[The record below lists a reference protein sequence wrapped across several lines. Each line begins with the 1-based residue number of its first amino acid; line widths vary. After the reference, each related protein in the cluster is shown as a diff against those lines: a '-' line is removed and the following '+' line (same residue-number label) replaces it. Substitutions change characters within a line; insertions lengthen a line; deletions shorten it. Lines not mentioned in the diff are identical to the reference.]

1 MVAFIEAF
9 RDQFGVEPICRAL
22 RQAGV
27 RISPSGYYAARARPP
42 PARAVR
48 DAALEKQILRVY
60 KDSGERYGAWK
71 VWDQLNRE
79 GIAAARCTVE
89 RLMRKLGLRG
99 VRRGGYKVRTTRSD
113 PSQDRPEDLVNR
125 DFAPDAPNRLWVVDF
140 TFVSTWAGTAYTAFV
155 IDAFARLIA
164 GWRTAA
170 SHSTDLV
177 LDALVMAVTCRARQ
191 GVKVAGLI
199 HHSDAGSE
207 YLSIRYGAE
216 LVAAGIA
223 PSVGSVGDSYDNALA
238 ESIVGL
244 YKTEVIDHLGPWE
257 TPAQVEAATS
267 EWASWYNTR
276 RVMRRTGA
284 GRRPSTSRPGVTG
297 RSARSRPAGR
307 AAGPAGQDKK
317 EKEAAMAA
325 AHYPGGLR
333 PHPPGLRPGPRPS
346 SEMPR
351 QVKTGAAAGGHLLAG
366 RGTGATEPPP
376 RSRAPPASQAMTL
389 RVTLAQPG
397 NPRRKSGCPT
407 RRCPRPGGGPGRA
420 EPATRRGSWT
430 AQLDRCSIKQK
441 RKNDQTVVPPC
452 GGTVEDNGH
461 PDQSIWGESS
471 LHQTRGAPDHGEDLV
486 PGAAGDGAGAGAG
499 LGPAAQALQDLPG
512 QVGLDEP
519 PVRGFA
525 DGAEHLTAP

>member
-1 MVAFIEAF
+1 MVAFIEAC
-9 RDQFGVEPICRAL
+9 RDQFGVEPVCRAL

-99 VRRGGYKVRTTRSD
+99 VRRGGCKVRTTRSD

-125 DFAPDAPNRLWVVDF
+125 DFAPDAPDRLWVVDF

-155 IDAFARLIA
+155 IDAFSRLIA

-267 EWASWYNTR
+267 EWVSWYNTR

-284 GRRPSTSRPGVTG
+284 GRRPSTSRPGVTA
-297 RSARSRPAGR
+297 RSARSRPAAR
-307 AAGPAGQDKK
+307 AAGPAGRTT
-317 EKEAAMAA
+317 EAAMAA

-346 SEMPR
+346 SEMAR
-351 QVKTGAAAGGHLLAG
+351 QVRTGAAAGGHLLAG

-389 RVTLAQPG
+389 RVTPCPARGTRGAKRVPDEEMPT
-397 NPRRKSGCPT
+397 PRRGAW
-407 RRCPRPGGGPGRA
+407 RA
-420 EPATRRGSWT
+420 EPAPPGGATGQRSWT
-430 AQLDRCSIKQK
+430 D
-441 RKNDQTVVPPC
+441 
-452 GGTVEDNGH
+452 
-461 PDQSIWGESS
+461 
-471 LHQTRGAPDHGEDLV
+471 
-486 PGAAGDGAGAGAG
+486 
-499 LGPAAQALQDLPG
+499 
-512 QVGLDEP
+512 
-519 PVRGFA
+519 VR
-525 DGAEHLTAP
+525 

>member
-9 RDQFGVEPICRAL
+9 RDQFGVEPVCRAL

-199 HHSDAGSE
+199 HHSD
-207 YLSIRYGAE
+207 YAE
-216 LVAAGIA
+216 DGVKPRNHGLAWSAVA
-223 PSVGSVGDSYDNALA
+223 
-238 ESIVGL
+238 
-244 YKTEVIDHLGPWE
+244 
-257 TPAQVEAATS
+257 
-267 EWASWYNTR
+267 
-276 RVMRRTGA
+276 
-284 GRRPSTSRPGVTG
+284 
-297 RSARSRPAGR
+297 
-307 AAGPAGQDKK
+307 
-317 EKEAAMAA
+317 
-325 AHYPGGLR
+325 
-333 PHPPGLRPGPRPS
+333 
-346 SEMPR
+346 
-351 QVKTGAAAGGHLLAG
+351 
-366 RGTGATEPPP
+366 
-376 RSRAPPASQAMTL
+376 
-389 RVTLAQPG
+389 
-397 NPRRKSGCPT
+397 C
-407 RRCPRPGGGPGRA
+407 
-420 EPATRRGSWT
+420 
-430 AQLDRCSIKQK
+430 
-441 RKNDQTVVPPC
+441 
-452 GGTVEDNGH
+452 
-461 PDQSIWGESS
+461 
-471 LHQTRGAPDHGEDLV
+471 
-486 PGAAGDGAGAGAG
+486 
-499 LGPAAQALQDLPG
+499 
-512 QVGLDEP
+512 
-519 PVRGFA
+519 
-525 DGAEHLTAP
+525 